1 MKNWNKLREEYA
13 KGDTFEELLNY
24 VYDRFTGVQEEHL
37 AMWTSEGIETEE
49 VNEYWAEYQNAMLHN
64 YLIQIYGQTDELQKI
79 IRYHRYDFDYSLDR
93 SQNFLYD
100 NTSTTGMF
108 PYCKVYLPIKP
119 STYHKVFDEL
129 IDLHQELRSETRKE
143 LGSTRAIGQF
153 KLRTSPANDAV
164 VYRFNKRE
172 GYEIFIELL
181 RQRKEIMKRLGKPN
195 MFVPNI
201 DGIGI
206 IYDDGGSYIRFVTE
220 YIQNYVNFAI
230 RTNQKVNLDDFILFV
245 SECNTSDN
253 SISHSTYLQYKKTLL
268 GKLKDEKD
276 EKILKKTLNDDHIL
290 RLRKTN

>member
-1 MKNWNKLREEYA
+1 
-13 KGDTFEELLNY
+13 
-24 VYDRFTGVQEEHL
+24 
-37 AMWTSEGIETEE
+37 
-49 VNEYWAEYQNAMLHN
+49 
-64 YLIQIYGQTDELQKI
+64 
-79 IRYHRYDFDYSLDR
+79 
-93 SQNFLYD
+93 
-100 NTSTTGMF
+100 
-108 PYCKVYLPIKP
+108 
-119 STYHKVFDEL
+119 
-129 IDLHQELRSETRKE
+129 
-143 LGSTRAIGQF
+143 
-153 KLRTSPANDAV
+153 
-164 VYRFNKRE
+164 
-172 GYEIFIELL
+172 
-181 RQRKEIMKRLGKPN
+181 